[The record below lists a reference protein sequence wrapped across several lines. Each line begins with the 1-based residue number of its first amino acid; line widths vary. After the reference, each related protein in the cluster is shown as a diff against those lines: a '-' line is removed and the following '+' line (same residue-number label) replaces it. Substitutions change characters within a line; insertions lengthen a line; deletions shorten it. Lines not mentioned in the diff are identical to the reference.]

1 MANQPACLPADR
13 LWHILCRPVSPSN
26 NPGKKSQL
34 YDLLR
39 GVQVLAGRTRAAM
52 RNVRPG
58 ESKGH
63 QGHANAILAR
73 PSVTLGHHQKSIP
86 ESVRVAVV
94 ALESESVV
102 KADN

>member
-1 MANQPACLPADR
+1 
-13 LWHILCRPVSPSN
+13 
-26 NPGKKSQL
+26 
-34 YDLLR
+34 
-39 GVQVLAGRTRAAM
+39 M

>member
-1 MANQPACLPADR
+1 
-13 LWHILCRPVSPSN
+13 
-26 NPGKKSQL
+26 
-34 YDLLR
+34 
-39 GVQVLAGRTRAAM
+39 M

-73 PSVTLGHHQKSIP
+73 PSVTLEHHQKSIP

-94 ALESESVV
+94 ALESEPVA
-102 KADN
+102 KADNRFEQVLNKAETEDLAESALARTATPSTPN